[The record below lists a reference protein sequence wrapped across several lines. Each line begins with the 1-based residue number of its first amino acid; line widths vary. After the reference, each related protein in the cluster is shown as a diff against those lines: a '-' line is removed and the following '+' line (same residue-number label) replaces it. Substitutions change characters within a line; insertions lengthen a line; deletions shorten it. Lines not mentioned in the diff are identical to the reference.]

1 MDWKKDSLK
10 DFVKFRDVLVKT
22 QSSVVDHVG
31 SVNKCANEIQFV
43 GMWGK
48 TKVISQKAGE
58 GFLTVNTSD
67 RKMSVLVDQNI

>member
-10 DFVKFRDVLVKT
+10 DFVKFRDILVKT

-43 GMWGK
+43 GM
-48 TKVISQKAGE
+48 
-58 GFLTVNTSD
+58 
-67 RKMSVLVDQNI
+67 